1 MSTMVI
7 SGAELREMVFVASA
21 FLDKNKKA
29 IDALNVF
36 PVPDGDTGINMSLTM
51 QMAAKEVRE
60 AQSDRVQQ
68 IADAVA
74 LGSLKGARGNSGV
87 ILSQIFR
94 GFAKGLANRTVMD
107 AEALADAMQKG
118 VEAAYKAVMRP
129 KEGTILT
136 VARMMAEA
144 GRRTVDSGG
153 DVLEVLDAMLVEG
166 EITLQKTPD
175 MLPILKES
183 GVVDS
188 GGTGLLI
195 IFRGFKMSL
204 DGEEV
209 PEEEVV
215 SLGGFVLPVEEEP
228 AELEFTY
235 CTEFFIKNPQSS
247 LTDHDAQRL
256 RSMLGK
262 IGDCVLVVGDEDLFK
277 VHVHSN
283 SPGKALQYGLRFGD
297 LSTIKID
304 NMTEQH
310 RSILDMDDAMPQP
323 HSAEQADQKPV
334 GIVAV
339 AAGQGLS
346 EIFNELGVD
355 VVVEGGQSMNPSI
368 EELSAAVD
376 RVNAACVIILPNNKN
391 IILAAQQAAQLH
403 EEKRVEVIPSLS
415 VPQGISAA
423 IAYNPDDEAGNI
435 LSAMQSALETVHSCL
450 VTYAV
455 RDTKLNGNTI
465 KQGDILG
472 VYDGD
477 LSISGKDKEEV
488 SLALLKQAVKPE
500 HDIIS
505 MYYGADIQE
514 QEANALAKSI
524 EEMFEDCEVQVYSGG
539 QPLYYYIF
547 GVE

>member
-1 MSTMVI
+1 M
-7 SGAELREMVFVASA
+7 REMVFVASA
-21 FLDKNKKA
+21 FLDKHKKA

-51 QMAAKEVRE
+51 QMAAREVRE
-60 AQSDRVQQ
+60 AKSDMVQQ
-68 IADAVA
+68 VADAVA

-94 GFAKGLANRTVMD
+94 GFAKGLANQTVMD
-107 AEALADAMQKG
+107 ADALARAMQMG

-144 GRRTVDSGG
+144 GRRLADSGG
-153 DVLEVLDAMLVEG
+153 DVLEVLDAMLEEG

-215 SLGGFVLPVEEEP
+215 SLGGYIVPVEGESVD
-228 AELEFTY
+228 LEYTY
-235 CTEFFIKNPQSS
+235 CTEFFIKNAEGS
-247 LTDHDAQRL
+247 LTEHDALRL
-256 RSMLGK
+256 RGMLGK
-262 IGDCVLVVGDEDLFK
+262 IGDCVLVVGEGELFK

-283 SPGKALQYGLRFGD
+283 SPGKALQYGLRFGN

-304 NMTEQH
+304 NMNEQH
-310 RSILDMDDAMPQP
+310 RSVLDMDEELLP
-323 HSAEQADQKPV
+323 SAKQGATKPV
-334 GIVAV
+334 GIVTV
-339 AAGQGLS
+339 AAGEGLS
-346 EIFNELGVD
+346 EMFRELGVD

-368 EELSAAVD
+368 EDLAAAVET
-376 RVNAACVIILPNNKN
+376 VNAECVILLPNNKN

-403 EEKRVEVIPSLS
+403 DDMRVEVIPSLS
-415 VPQGISAA
+415 IPQGIAAA
-423 IAYNPDDEAGNI
+423 IAYNPDESADANVQ
-435 LSAMQSALETVHSCL
+435 AMQMALGTVHSCL

-472 VYDGD
+472 VFDGD
-477 LSISGKDKEEV
+477 LTTSGKSKEEV
-488 SLALLKQAVKPE
+488 SLALLKQAMKPE
-500 HDIIS
+500 YEMISLFYGQDIS
-505 MYYGADIQE
+505 EEEAE
-514 QEANALAKSI
+514 QLAKSI
-524 EEMFEDCEVQVYSGG
+524 EEMFEECEVQVYNGG